1 MESIG
6 DFAEKLILNNIEESK
21 DSPSTRSQLLSTA
34 TPEPNQLD
42 ISRVEVPDNFMEQIL
57 NEEVITEK
65 KKVNPWAICKAKQN
79 ESPGMTDDSVERC
92 IKQVKAEHPIK
103 ESEEKDLGILVAK
116 FNALL
121 IEAKQILGQ
130 LREVTT
136 VGMGMG
142 MPSAGASVSP
152 TFRRKKRRKR

>member
-65 KKVNPWAICKAKQN
+65 KKVNPWAVCKAQQN
-79 ESPGMTDDSVERC
+79 ESPGMTDDAVERC
-92 IKQVKAEHPIK
+92 IKQVKAEHPVK

-116 FNALL
+116 FRFISKAYQN
-121 IEAKQILGQ
+121 
-130 LREVTT
+130 
-136 VGMGMG
+136 
-142 MPSAGASVSP
+142 SP
-152 TFRRKKRRKR
+152 LNSRDLFCRKYIRWHSNYIS